1 MVQPPGENKPNP
13 AMESTEPSRDLTLLI
28 LFLSVC
34 AAIALMFFAW
44 RNTYVVTE
52 DPGWYGVALS
62 IFAALLL
69 ANAILYPFLQRL
81 AVLRWGFIAVITMV
95 LAFVALSGIEQGTG
109 VLWLYVFP
117 PVVFYVSS
125 LRFGATTCI
134 ITLVILTIMLTPVGQ
149 TLTAIHDYSLP
160 FKLVLINSLAF
171 VMVFSFIL
179 DRSRRQHAVRL
190 REMAEIFEHAAT
202 HDALTGLFNRR
213 EGSDRLATEYARFKR
228 TGAPFSVVLVDID
241 HFKRINDTLGHDTG
255 DIVIRG
261 VADRLISGSR
271 KVDAVIR
278 WGGEEFLLILPGAG
292 EKEALAMAQR
302 TREILTGSPIE
313 AHERPL
319 EITCSF
325 GVAEV
330 REDDAIQ
337 KLLQRTDDRLYHAK
351 TTGRN
356 RIEGQRFSERVL

>member
-1 MVQPPGENKPNP
+1 MDQPPGENRPKP

-34 AAIALMFFAW
+34 AALALLFFAW
-44 RNTYVVTE
+44 RNAYVVTE
-52 DPGWYGVALS
+52 DPRWYGTVLI
-62 IFAALLL
+62 IFATLLL
-69 ANAILYPFLQRL
+69 ANAVIYPLLRRL
-81 AVLRWGFIAVITMV
+81 DVLRWGFIGVITMV
-95 LAFVALSGIEQGTG
+95 LAFVALSGIEEGTG

-117 PVVFYVSS
+117 PVVFYVAS
-125 LRFGATTCI
+125 LRFGASICL
-134 ITLVILTIMLTPVGQ
+134 ITLMVLTVMLTPIGQ
-149 TLTAIHDYSLP
+149 HLTGIHQYSLP
-160 FKLVLINSLAF
+160 FKLVLIISLAF

-179 DRSRRQHAVRL
+179 DRSRRQHATRL
-190 REMAEIFEHAAT
+190 REMAEVFEHAAT

-213 EGSDRLATEYARFKR
+213 EGTDRLATEYARFKR
-228 TGAPFSVVLVDID
+228 TGTPFSVVLVDID

-255 DIVIRG
+255 DTVIRG
-261 VADRLISGSR
+261 VAERLVSGSR
-271 KVDAVIR
+271 KVDSVIR

-292 EKEALAMAQR
+292 EKEVFSMAERIRDVLTR
-302 TREILTGSPIE
+302 TPIE

-337 KLLQRTDDRLYHAK
+337 KLLQRADDRLYHAK

-356 RIEGQRFSERVL
+356 RIVGRRFNGED

>member
-1 MVQPPGENKPNP
+1 MDQSPGERRPNP

-34 AAIALMFFAW
+34 AALALLFFAW
-44 RNTYVVTE
+44 RNAYVVTE
-52 DPGWYGVALS
+52 DPRWYGKVLAT
-62 IFAALLL
+62 FAVLLL
-69 ANAILYPFLQRL
+69 ANAAVYPMLQRL
-81 AVLRWGFIAVITMV
+81 DLLRWGFIAVITMV

-125 LRFGATTCI
+125 LRFGATICL
-134 ITLVILTIMLTPVGQ
+134 ITLFVLTLMLTPVGQ
-149 TLTAIHDYSLP
+149 GLTGIHDYSLP
-160 FKLVLINSLAF
+160 FKLVLIISLAF

-179 DRSRRQHAVRL
+179 DRSRRQHATRL
-190 REMAEIFEHAAT
+190 REMAELFQHAAT

-213 EGSDRLATEYARFKR
+213 EGTDRLASEYERFKR

-241 HFKRINDTLGHDTG
+241 HFKNINDTLGHDTG
-255 DIVIRG
+255 DIVIQG
-261 VADRLISGSR
+261 VAERLVSGSR
-271 KVDAVIR
+271 KVDSVIR

-292 EKEALAMAQR
+292 AREALGMAQR
-302 TREILTGSPIE
+302 IREVLTRTPIE
-313 AHERPL
+313 AHGRPL

-325 GVAEV
+325 GVAEAQA
-330 REDDAIQ
+330 DDAIQ
-337 KLLQRTDDRLYHAK
+337 KLLQRADERLYHAK

-356 RIEGQRFSERVL
+356 RIVGRRFNGEQ

>member
-1 MVQPPGENKPNP
+1 MDQVPGENRPDP
-13 AMESTEPSRDLTLLI
+13 ARESTEPSRDLTLLI

-34 AAIALMFFAW
+34 AALALLFFAW
-44 RNTYVVTE
+44 RNAYVVTD
-52 DPGWYGVALS
+52 DPRWYG
-62 IFAALLL
+62 AALMLFATLL
-69 ANAILYPFLQRL
+69 LVNAAIYPLLRHL
-81 AVLRWGFIAVITMV
+81 DLLRWGFIAVITMV
-95 LAFVALSGIEQGTG
+95 LAFVALSGIEEGTG

-125 LRFGATTCI
+125 LRFGATICT
-134 ITLVILTIMLTPVGQ
+134 ITLVILIIVLTPVGEG
-149 TLTAIHDYSLP
+149 LTAIHDYSFP

-179 DRSRRQHAVRL
+179 DRSRRQHATRL
-190 REMAEIFEHAAT
+190 REMAEVFEHAAT

-213 EGSDRLATEYARFKR
+213 EGTDRLATEYARFRR
-228 TGAPFSVVLVDID
+228 TGNPFSVVLVDID
-241 HFKRINDTLGHDTG
+241 HFKNINDTLGHDTG

-261 VADRLISGSR
+261 VAERLVSGSR
-271 KVDAVIR
+271 KVDSVIR

-292 EKEALAMAQR
+292 EQQALGMAER
-302 TREILTGSPIE
+302 IRDVLTRSPIE
-313 AHERPL
+313 AHGRPL

-330 REDDAIQ
+330 REKDAIQ
-337 KLLQRTDDRLYHAK
+337 ELLRRADDRLYHAK

-356 RIEGQRFSERVL
+356 RIVGQRFNGDQ